1 MRSSS
6 SFVWLTVS
14 LNASS
19 SRRAALGLCLADLAD
34 RVLDASV
41 GLADDALRRLFGFTD
56 NCLPLA
62 VHSLEIVF
70 VARYQLLELL
80 LAAADVLSLVF
91 PVTLVA
97 DNVLEILVHVDIIA
111 AHLLG
116 CFGDDVVR
124 QADLAGDLDSK

>member
-1 MRSSS
+1 MC
-6 SFVWLTVS
+6 
-14 LNASS
+14 
-19 SRRAALGLCLADLAD
+19 GLF
-34 RVLDASV
+34 
-41 GLADDALRRLFGFTD
+41 GLAD

-62 VHSLEIVF
+62 VHGLEILF
-70 VARYQLLELL
+70 VARDQLLELL

-116 CFGDDVVR
+116 GFGNDVVR
-124 QADLAGDLDSK
+124 QTDFAGDLDGE